1 MRCVNGHASVV
12 GAGASVRHARCDAGV
27 LPRLCGPRAGMRPF
41 SPIVKDEGLHM
52 RRAGPVMRLERSGGN
67 VLLCGARS
75 ETFSEVKSAVKTVAR
90 SAATTAAK
98 SAQSVR
104 CITPAGLSRNLR
116 TDRWIPRHPPRSCR
130 DAWSCRVRGRSRR
143 LASQALSR
151 VPSQGLRWLIHRS
164 C

>member
-1 MRCVNGHASVV
+1 MQAWRALVRP
-12 GAGASVRHARCDAGV
+12 RHARCDAGV
-27 LPRLCGPRAGMRPF
+27 LPCLCRSRAGMRPF

-75 ETFSEVKSAVKTVAR
+75 EICRVESAVESAAR
-90 SAATTAAK
+90 PAVESAATTAAK
-98 SAQSVR
+98 SAQSGR
-104 CITPAGLSRNLR
+104 CVTPAGLSRNPR

-143 LASQALSR
+143 LVSRVLSR
-151 VPSQGLRWLIHRS
+151 VPSQGHRWLVHRS